1 MLIALVLVNNDNT
14 CEQPP
19 LAQTHEHY
27 NSVIMKSHFLKYSLT
42 FRAEPLLARIQA
54 DRTLVLSPVFDK
66 VNYYDLEVVNYDTYA
81 HGFDWALWCMY
92 VPFPQKW
99 YDQKDPSQPGK

>member
-1 MLIALVLVNNDNT
+1 M
-14 CEQPP
+14 
-19 LAQTHEHY
+19 
-27 NSVIMKSHFLKYSLT
+27 FLEYSLS
-42 FRAEPLLARIQA
+42 FRAEPLLARIQT

-66 VNYYDLEVVNYDTYA
+66 VNFYDLQVTKYFASA

-92 VPFPQKW
+92 VGFPQKW